1 MISAPLDPRPGAAW
15 LARLR
20 WVAVAAEGL
29 VLTLVPLT
37 EVSLDRRPLFAIVAL
52 HALSNLLPSRR
63 TLGEVG
69 LGALMIFDVWLLT
82 ALLGLSGGPANPFAA
97 LYFAQVL
104 VATLLLG
111 SGWTFAVWLHTVSG
125 YALVFFDHRAVPGLG
140 HVHGNLGPHLWGML
154 GAYVLVSAILA
165 FFVRRLVRS
174 LDEQREALSAAQSRA
189 ARAERVASLTTLAAG
204 AAHELATPLGTIA
217 IVAGELERQLEG
229 PLAEDARLIRGE
241 VTRCRA
247 VLDSLSARSGSALG
261 ANPERLDLIALARA
275 LADKLPTE
283 RARRLVARGEGSALA
298 PRVALLQTL
307 EVLVQNAFDASP
319 PEAEVELHLADDRLE
334 VRDHGAGMDVATL
347 DRACEPFFTTKP
359 EGRGMGLGLFLARST
374 IEALGGT
381 LTLRSV
387 PDEGTIA
394 TLALPSS
401 AEQSEPPAPA
411 HTTAATT

>member
-1 MISAPLDPRPGAAW
+1 MITAPLVPRPGTAW

-52 HALSNLLPSRR
+52 HALSNLLASRR
-63 TLGEVG
+63 ALGEGG

-125 YALVFFDHRAVPGLG
+125 YALVFFDHRSVPGLG

-174 LDEQREALSAAQSRA
+174 LDEQREALSAAQNRA

-217 IVAGELERQLEG
+217 IVAGELERRLEG

-247 VLDSLSARSGSALG
+247 VLDSLSARSGNALG
-261 ANPERLDLIALARA
+261 ASPERLDLVALARA
-275 LADKLPTE
+275 LADKLPSE
-283 RARRLVARGEGSALA
+283 RARRLVARGEGCTLA
-298 PRVALLQTL
+298 PRAALLQAL
-307 EVLVQNAFDASP
+307 EVVVQNAFDASP
-319 PEAEVELHLADDRLE
+319 PEADVELHLADDRLE
-334 VRDHGAGMDVATL
+334 VRDRGAGMDVATL
-347 DRACEPFFTTKP
+347 ERACEPFFTTKP
-359 EGRGMGLGLFLARST
+359 EGRSMGLGLFLARST

-387 PDEGTIA
+387 RDEGTIA

-401 AEQSEPPAPA
+401 AEPTPPAASA